1 MMPRVSVIVP
11 NYNHE
16 SFLQERIDTILCQTF
31 QDFELILLD
40 DCSTD
45 GSRSIIEQYR
55 GNSKVTHIVFN
66 DNNGGSAFKQWDR
79 GLSLASGELAWIAES
94 DDAAEPTILETL
106 VTEFDNDP
114 QLVLAFCQTRL
125 IDENGNQGEIHP
137 IHEHLQESFNLSGR
151 DFIRRWLS
159 STNYVVNAS
168 NALFKLSAYRNISLS
183 FARDYKDFKGV
194 GDWLFWLGIA
204 SFGDVAFVQK
214 PLGRYRQHEHNTT
227 SVLFASGK
235 GSMEQANLLRLMERQ
250 KLISP
255 YKALKM
261 RVTNI
266 VLLKKRD
273 DIPPEALTACLK
285 RWRADAPI
293 TSLWVYYKLFMHRGK

>member
-1 MMPRVSVIVP
+1 MPRVSIILP

-16 SFLQERIDTILCQTF
+16 PFLRERIDTILGQTF

-55 GNSKVTHIVFN
+55 ANPKVTHIVFN
-66 DNNGGSAFKQWDR
+66 DKNSGSAFKQWDK
-79 GLSLASGELAWIAES
+79 GLSFASGELAWIAES
-94 DDAAEPTILETL
+94 DDAAELTLLETL
-106 VTEFDNDP
+106 VSEFDNNP

-125 IDENGNQGEIHP
+125 IDEDGNQGEIHP
-137 IHEHLQESFNLSGR
+137 IHEHLQESFNMSGH

-168 NALFKLSAYRNISLS
+168 NALFKLSAYRSISSS
-183 FARDYKDFKGV
+183 FARKYQEFKGV

-204 SFGDVAFVQK
+204 SFGDVSFVHK
-214 PLGRYRQHEHNTT
+214 PFGRYRQHGNNTT
-227 SVLFASGK
+227 SVLLASGQ
-235 GSMEQANLLRLMERQ
+235 GSMEQADLLSLMECK

-273 DIPPEALTACLK
+273 DISPEVLTACLK
-285 RWRADAPI
+285 RWKAHSPI
-293 TSLWVYYKLFMHRGK
+293 TSLWVNFKLFAHRGK